1 MEQTEQTPNHS
12 LPEGMFTIQGEPQQV
27 TEAREMILREFE
39 DLEFYEEGHIYL
51 LHGQSL
57 CSVSGI
63 GHRFI
68 REPFDE
74 VAQSIRYAEKNG
86 MTPEYWLQQ
95 WKQNAFRATTL
106 GTKTHEFGE
115 SLAYLKA
122 GHPELIRPSIQ
133 SQYMAEY
140 GYLAP
145 IHPKEEAICR
155 FLCDLP
161 SSMHLVLNETKVYS
175 GKNPTPARNL
185 KELICG
191 TFDMLYYYDGDGNP
205 DKAGFVVLDYKT
217 NASLYSE
224 YNQKVHR
231 TLLPPFDRMIEQD
244 LSLYTIQLSL
254 YALMLEDIG
263 LPVIAR
269 RIVWLTNEGK
279 YQMIPVPDVSQLL
292 RAVL

>member
-1 MEQTEQTPNHS
+1 
-12 LPEGMFTIQGEPQQV
+12 MFTIEGEPELV
-27 TEAREMILREFE
+27 TETRAMILREFE
-39 DLEFYEEGHIYL
+39 DLEFYEEGHLYL

-86 MTPEYWLQQ
+86 MTPAFWLQQ

-145 IHPKEEAICR
+145 IHPKEEAVCR
-155 FLCDLP
+155 FLNDLP
-161 SSMHLVLNETKVYS
+161 RSMHLVLNETKVYS

-279 YQMIPVPDVSQLL
+279 YQMIPVPDVSEML
-292 RAVL
+292 RAIL

>member
-1 MEQTEQTPNHS
+1 
-12 LPEGMFTIQGEPQQV
+12 MFTIEGEPELV
-27 TEAREMILREFE
+27 TAARAMILREFE
-39 DLEFYEEGHIYL
+39 DLEFYEEGHLYL

-74 VAQSIRYAEKNG
+74 VAQSIRYAKKNG
-86 MTPEYWLQQ
+86 MTPEFWLQQ

-133 SQYMAEY
+133 SQYMEDY

-175 GKNPTPARNL
+175 GKNPIPARNL
-185 KELICG
+185 KEQICG
-191 TFDMLYYYDGDGNP
+191 TFDMLYYYDGNGNP
-205 DKAGFVVLDYKT
+205 AKAGFVILDYKT
-217 NASLYSE
+217 NANLYSE
-224 YNQKVHR
+224 YNQRVHR
-231 TLLPPFDRMIEQD
+231 TLLPPFDNYIEQD

-279 YQMIPVPDVSQLL
+279 YQMIPVPDVSEML
-292 RAVL
+292 RTVL

>member
-1 MEQTEQTPNHS
+1 
-12 LPEGMFTIQGEPQQV
+12 MFTIEGEPELV
-27 TEAREMILREFE
+27 TAARAMILREFE
-39 DLEFYEEGHIYL
+39 DLEFYEEGHLYL

-86 MTPEYWLQQ
+86 MTPAFWLQQ

-133 SQYMAEY
+133 SQFMEEY

-175 GKNPTPARNL
+175 GKNPIPARNL
-185 KELICG
+185 KEQICG

-205 DKAGFVVLDYKT
+205 AKAGFVVLDYKT

-224 YNQKVHR
+224 YNQRVHR
-231 TLLPPFDRMIEQD
+231 TLLPPFDNYIEQD

-279 YQMIPVPDVSQLL
+279 YQMIPVPDVSEML
-292 RAVL
+292 RTVL

>member
-1 MEQTEQTPNHS
+1 MEQTAHHP
-12 LPEGMFTIQGEPQQV
+12 LPEGMFTIAGEPQQV
-27 TEAREMILREFE
+27 RVAREMILREFE
-39 DLEFYEEGHIYL
+39 DLEFYEDGHIYL

-133 SQYMAEY
+133 NQYMAEY

-145 IHPKEEAICR
+145 IHPKEEAVCR
-155 FLCDLP
+155 FLSDLP

-175 GKNPTPARNL
+175 GKNPIQARNL

-205 DKAGFVVLDYKT
+205 SKAGFVVLDYKT

-224 YNQKVHR
+224 YNQRVHR

-279 YQMIPVPDVSQLL
+279 YQMIPVPDVSHLL
-292 RAVL
+292 RAVI